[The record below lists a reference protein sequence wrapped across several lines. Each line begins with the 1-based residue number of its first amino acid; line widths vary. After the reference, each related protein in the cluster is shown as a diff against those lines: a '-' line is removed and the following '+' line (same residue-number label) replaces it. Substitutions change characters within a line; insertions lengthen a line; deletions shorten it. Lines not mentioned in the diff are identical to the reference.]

1 MLTWSLWL
9 WPQVAADLLK
19 VCTRAGHI
27 VKQLGVG
34 ALRHRVR
41 DLAPSK
47 GRTVDVLRTA
57 VTQGDHGHR
66 VCLAVILRIN

>member
-19 VCTRAGHI
+19 VCACAGHI

-34 ALRHRVR
+34 ALRHGVR
-41 DLAPSK
+41 DLAPRE
-47 GRTVDVLRTA
+47 GRTVDVLGTA
-57 VTQGDHGHR
+57 VTQGDHSHR
-66 VCLAVILRIN
+66 VRLAVILRIN